1 MQHARG
7 PACDKYLKDL
17 EESCEQIWKDGR
29 QLCEEVSITGNHCVH
44 EVSPHQSHSSD
55 SESSAF
61 KRLWPIAIV
70 ASIAGRWR
78 HAVERETSG
87 DGTRESTEDT
97 WHL

>member
-44 EVSPHQSHSSD
+44 EVSPLNHN
-55 SESSAF
+55 
-61 KRLWPIAIV
+61 RLIQNQVFMTNWNSCIDCLTM
-70 ASIAGRWR
+70 
-78 HAVERETSG
+78 TS
-87 DGTRESTEDT
+87 RR
-97 WHL
+97 